1 MMEKFLSPETYS
13 MLGQWA
19 MGFCKNLV
27 VAVIVF
33 VIGRWLIKW
42 VKKLVVKMLERSKT
56 DPSLYSFLTSIVNVV
71 LWLTLIIVVISI
83 LGIETSS
90 FIALFA
96 SAGMAIGMALS
107 GTLQNFAGGVM
118 ILLFKPFKVGDYI
131 EAQGYAGTVKEI
143 QIFNT
148 IIRTNDAQT
157 IIIPNGGLSTGSM
170 KNYSTEPYRRVDV
183 EFQFAY
189 GTDLEK
195 VKQAIGEIQQ
205 RNELIVK
212 TPVKENP
219 SVAAPWIGLTKL
231 ADSGVVVNTRSWCR
245 SADYWT
251 VFFYMNETVYQELK
265 ERGFMFP
272 YNKLDVN
279 IIKEEVRS

>member
-1 MMEKFLSPETYS
+1 MI
-13 MLGQWA
+13 GQWA
-19 MGFCKNLV
+19 IGFCKDLV

-33 VIGRWLIKW
+33 IIGNWLIKW
-42 VKKLVVKMLERSKT
+42 MKKLIKKMMQRSKIE
-56 DPSLYSFLTSIVNVV
+56 PSLTTFLTSIINVV
-71 LWLTLIIVVISI
+71 LWLTLIIIVISI

-118 ILLFKPFKVGDYI
+118 IMLFKPFKVGDFI

-189 GTDLEK
+189 GTDLEQ
-195 VKQAIGEIQQ
+195 VKQAISEIQL
-205 RNELIVK
+205 RSDKILKE
-212 TPVKENP
+212 PVADSP
-219 SVAAPWIGLTKL
+219 VAAPWIGLTKL
-231 ADSGVVVNTRSWCR
+231 GDSGVVVNTRSWCK
-245 SADYWT
+245 SADYWP
-251 VFFYMNETVYQELK
+251 VYFYMNETVYQELK

-279 IIKEEVRS
+279 IIK

>member
-1 MMEKFLSPETYS
+1 MLEKILSPETYS

-19 MGFCKNLV
+19 FAFVKNLV
-27 VAVIVF
+27 AAAIVYF
-33 VIGRWLIKW
+33 IGRWLIKW
-42 VKKLVVKMLERSKT
+42 ITKLITKMMERSKVEK
-56 DPSLYSFLTSIVNVV
+56 SLYTFLSSIVSVV
-71 LWLTLIIVVISI
+71 LWFTLVIIIISI

-96 SAGMAIGMALS
+96 SAGVAIGMALS

-118 ILLFKPFKVGDYI
+118 ILLFKPFKVGDFI
-131 EAQGYAGTVKEI
+131 EAQGYSGTVKEI

-157 IIIPNGGLSTGSM
+157 IIIPNGGLSTGTM
-170 KNYSTEPYRRVDV
+170 KNYSTEPYRRVDA

-189 GTDLEK
+189 GTDL
-195 VKQAIGEIQQ
+195 
-205 RNELIVK
+205 NEVK
-212 TPVKENP
+212 TAIMDIQRACPQILQQPVADSTVVVE
-219 SVAAPWIGLTKL
+219 PWIGLSKL

-245 SADYWT
+245 SKDYWI
-251 VFFYMNETVYQELK
+251 VYFYMTETVYQQLK

-272 YNKLDVN
+272 FNRMDVTILNK
-279 IIKEEVRS
+279 

>member
-1 MMEKFLSPETYS
+1 MMEKIFSPETYS

-19 MGFCKNLV
+19 MGFCKNLL

-33 VIGRWLIKW
+33 LVGRWLIKW
-42 VKKLVVKMLERSKT
+42 VKKLFVKMLERSKT
-56 DPSLYSFLTSIVNVV
+56 DPSLYTFLTSIVNVV
-71 LWLTLIIVVISI
+71 LWFTLIIIIISI

-183 EFQFAY
+183 DFQFAY
-189 GTDLEK
+189 GTDLEE
-195 VKQAIGEIQQ
+195 VKQAISEIQQ
-205 RNELIVK
+205 RNPLILRE
-212 TPVKENP
+212 PVKSYP
-219 SVAAPWIGLTKL
+219 VAAPWIGLTKL
-231 ADSGVVVNTRSWCR
+231 GESGVEVNTRSWCK

-279 IIKEEVRS
+279 IIKES